1 MCPSPRLFA
10 AYRGLPRLCVPRHPP
25 HAFARLTTSSE
36 DNHGKQSTRSE
47 LARVERLTS
56 NRYAI
61 SRHRTSVDRPEDRS
75 SQDSMRIDIPR
86 STSILRFSNSG
97 REPTASRGQSLHFI
111 NPSASRQVV
120 SLAAHRPTAF
130 RGGGK
135 DIAPRSR
142 DQPLLAPFFSSC
154 FARSRLQ
161 FHHRCPYVACDR
173 NLKRGKALGC
183 RSPVDL
189 SQRRRRGRRA
199 ASWSGA
205 HPR

>member
-1 MCPSPRLFA
+1 MS
-10 AYRGLPRLCVPRHPP
+10 
-25 HAFARLTTSSE
+25 
-36 DNHGKQSTRSE
+36 KQSTRSE
-47 LARVERLTS
+47 LARVEQLTS

-97 REPTASRGQSLHFI
+97 RDPTACRGQSLHFI
-111 NPSASRQVV
+111 NPSASRQVGRGQSLHFINPSASRQV
-120 SLAAHRPTAF
+120 GRLAAHRPTAF

-135 DIAPRSR
+135 DIAPGAR
-142 DQPLLAPFFSSC
+142 DQPPIAASFSSC

-161 FHHRCPYVACDR
+161 FRHRCRHAACDR
-173 NLKRGKALGC
+173 NYKRGKALGR

-189 SQRRRRGRRA
+189 S
-199 ASWSGA
+199 
-205 HPR
+205 